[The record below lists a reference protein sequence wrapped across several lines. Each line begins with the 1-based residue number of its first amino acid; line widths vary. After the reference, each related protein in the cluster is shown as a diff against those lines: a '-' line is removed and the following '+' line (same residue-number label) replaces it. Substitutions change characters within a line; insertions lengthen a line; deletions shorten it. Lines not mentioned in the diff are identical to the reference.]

1 MARDLIVIASE
12 REAIQLEN
20 ENKALWRH
28 SAIAK
33 TTSWIASLTL
43 AMTVERLQQNK
54 LLYA

>member
-1 MARDLIVIASE
+1 LIVIASE
-12 REAIQLEN
+12 RETIQLEN